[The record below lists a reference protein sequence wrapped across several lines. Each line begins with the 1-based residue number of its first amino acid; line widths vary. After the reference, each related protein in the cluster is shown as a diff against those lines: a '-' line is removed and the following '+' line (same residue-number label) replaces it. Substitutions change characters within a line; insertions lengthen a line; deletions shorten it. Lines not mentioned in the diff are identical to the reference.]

1 MTGNAVALRLVA
13 PSKVAYKPAEAG
25 ITGDPWDS
33 YWANSKRVGEVGVGG
48 PKDEALQQFW
58 SAFFVALLS
67 AGASQPRILD
77 LGSGDGAVAGFALE
91 AAASE
96 SHAIEV
102 HCLDLSPAALS
113 LVKRQFPAIV
123 PLCASAAD
131 IPTANGRFHAVV
143 SQFGMEYAGID
154 AVAETARVLSPG
166 GRFAAVLHQRG
177 GAIFEECQAIAEA
190 LQATQDS
197 GVLDAFSTFL
207 KSACALRDGHGTQA
221 EFAAADKAL
230 APCVQALEAVLRRVG
245 REGAGGMIF
254 GIYSDIAHM
263 YQRPYNYSADDV
275 AQWAHRVEGEL
286 LAFEHRMRAMTDAAL
301 DEAGLNNWRR
311 ELDLAGVELAPS
323 ATLAMGPQQRS
334 AAWILQ
340 GVRRSD

>member
-1 MTGNAVALRLVA
+1 MRL
-13 PSKVAYKPAEAG
+13 
-25 ITGDPWDS
+25 
-33 YWANSKRVGEVGVGG
+33 
-48 PKDEALQQFW
+48 
-58 SAFFVALLS
+58 
-67 AGASQPRILD
+67 PRPR
-77 LGSGDGAVAGFALE
+77 GS
-91 AAASE
+91 
-96 SHAIEV
+96 
-102 HCLDLSPAALS
+102 
-113 LVKRQFPAIV
+113 
-123 PLCASAAD
+123 
-131 IPTANGRFHAVV
+131 
-143 SQFGMEYAGID
+143 
-154 AVAETARVLSPG
+154 LSPG

-177 GAIFEECQAIAEA
+177 GAIFEECQTTAEA

-197 GVLDAFSTFL
+197 GVLGAFSTFL
-207 KSACALRDGHGTQA
+207 NSACALRDGHGTQA

-275 AQWAHRVEGEL
+275 TQWTHRVDGEL
-286 LAFEHRMRAMTDAAL
+286 QAFEHRMRAMIDAAL